1 MSILLD
7 HDHLHQHGALDTSRE
22 IAQQPAV
29 WRQIGRMTAESGTAT
44 VAFLKPLLERPDLR
58 IVLTGAGTSAYVGE
72 VLAPSLRRRLGRRVD
87 AVATTDIV
95 ADPLACFAED
105 VPTLLVSF
113 ARSGDSPESVTATEL
128 ASQVLTDCWHLVVT
142 CHEQGRLARQH
153 AGRSSSRLVLLPEA
167 ANDRGFAMTSSFTG
181 MLLAGLLTLGGP
193 DDVLVERLATAAEQV
208 LATRPASAAD
218 LAARG
223 YSRIVYLGSGTLRG
237 LARESALKVLE
248 LTAGRT
254 VALAESALGFRHG
267 PKSVLDDQTLVVS
280 YESNDPYTS
289 QYDRDM
295 VAELLRVIPERNL
308 VTVTSRAGQP
318 ARDNDWILPGIGDV
332 DDAALALPAVICAQL
347 IGLHFSLAL
356 GRTPDNPFPGGEVNR
371 VVQGAIMHPLRRQ
384 PAARPTAGPDQGHP
398 GLDGDRADVSS
409 DARRR

>member
-1 MSILLD
+1 MSTLLGYD
-7 HDHLHQHGALDTSRE
+7 PDQLRRLGAIDTSRE

-29 WRQIGRMTAESGTAT
+29 WREIGRMTAEAGAETD
-44 VAFLKPLLERPDLR
+44 AFLKPLLERPDLR
-58 IVLTGAGTSAYVGE
+58 IILTGAGTSAYVGE
-72 VLAPSLRRRLGRRVD
+72 VLAPSLRRRLGRRVE
-87 AVATTDIV
+87 ALAATDIV

-113 ARSGDSPESVTATEL
+113 ARSGDSPESLTAPEL
-128 ASQVLTDCWHLVVT
+128 ASEVLTDCWHLVVT
-142 CHEQGRLARQH
+142 CNAQGRLARQH
-153 AGRSSSRLVLLPEA
+153 ADRSSSLVVLLPAA

-181 MLLAGLLTLGGP
+181 MVLAGLLTLGSP
-193 DDVLVERLATAAEQV
+193 DEDLVERLAAAAEQV
-208 LATRPASAAD
+208 LATRPAATAD

-223 YSRIVYLGSGTLRG
+223 YDRIVYLGSGTLQG

-248 LTAGRT
+248 LTAGGA
-254 VALAESALGFRHG
+254 VALSESALAFRHG
-267 PKSVLDDQTLVVS
+267 PKSVLNEATLVVS

-308 VTVTSRAGQP
+308 VTVTAHAGRP
-318 ARDNDWILPGIGDV
+318 DAWTLPGIDDV

-356 GRTPDNPFPGGEVNR
+356 GCTPDNPFPGGEVNR
-371 VVQGAIMHPLRRQ
+371 VVQGAIMHPLHTLHANRR
-384 PAARPTAGPDQGHP
+384 
-398 GLDGDRADVSS
+398 
-409 DARRR
+409 